1 MLREITRQD
10 AAGRARPTAPKSTAL
25 VKEGRHLR
33 RPKFREEAAMS
44 GNRNAKMIRAWQV
57 CRDSHNSTK
66 SMPWY
71 GRRCAT
77 KAPNDSRRQ
86 VVGY

>member
-1 MLREITRQD
+1 
-10 AAGRARPTAPKSTAL
+10 
-25 VKEGRHLR
+25 
-33 RPKFREEAAMS
+33 MS